1 MKFAY
6 PYYAL
11 GAHQFTADSLKYQRK
26 VWRNYIKWIDQLIDI
41 RFYRLEY
48 DEFVNM
54 EQAGTLDHNVIIS
67 RPDCSYCVDFMNR
80 LSQQKCAEN
89 VMIYYLDSTNLSVE
103 EKKVLNQEYS
113 INSVPTVVLQNGGR
127 IDEVVTGYMDEEVI
141 KIIVEEEKND

>member
-1 MKFAY
+1 M
-6 PYYAL
+6 
-11 GAHQFTADSLKYQRK
+11 
-26 VWRNYIKWIDQLIDI
+26 DQLIDI
-41 RFYRLEY
+41 RFYRLED

-89 VMIYYLDSTNLSVE
+89 VMIYYLDNTNLSVE